1 MVFTPTQPLGRALRR
16 LALTTKQANK
26 GFYKGTGSGSMG
38 SHTKWGGYKIDIS
51 KVRTYKVPDL
61 SDFPVCVLYLVPHI
75 FLLTSHLLLSPRI
88 LPSSFILH
96 LLASPISRIQLFIV
110 FLSTAPFTNRHHSSS
125 LPSSQRI
132 SSPKQVVSKVHRHY
146 PDPIISS
153 DGRLRV
159 GLRD

>member
-61 SDFPVCVLYLVPHI
+61 SDFPVCVLSLVPHTL
-75 FLLTSHLLLSPRI
+75 LLTSHLLLSPCI
-88 LPSSFILH
+88 LPFI
-96 LLASPISRIQLFIV
+96 F
-110 FLSTAPFTNRHHSSS
+110 HSSLACLS
-125 LPSSQRI
+125 HLS
-132 SSPKQVVSKVHRHY
+132 Y
-146 PDPIISS
+146 PIIHSLS
-153 DGRLRV
+153 IYRAFY
-159 GLRD
+159 

>member
-61 SDFPVCVLYLVPHI
+61 ADFPVCLSLASCPS
-75 FLLTSHLLLSPRI
+75 SHLASYLFTSCSRLTLRLISR
-88 LPSSFILH
+88 SS
-96 LLASPISRIQLFIV
+96 LASLISYLTCASH
-110 FLSTAPFTNRHHSSS
+110 LSH
-125 LPSSQRI
+125 
-132 SSPKQVVSKVHRHY
+132 
-146 PDPIISS
+146 PII
-153 DGRLRV
+153 R
-159 GLRD
+159 GLCLSRAFY